1 MIKRVLAV
9 AALSFALPAFAT
21 IYEVE
26 NNGSI
31 PTAQTLGL
39 TGAGTVSIEG
49 AITHC
54 VVHNSSS
61 PRNL

>member
-31 PTAQTLGL
+31 PRASAL
-39 TGAGTVSIEG
+39 AR
-49 AITHC
+49 
-54 VVHNSSS
+54 HNG
-61 PRNL
+61 